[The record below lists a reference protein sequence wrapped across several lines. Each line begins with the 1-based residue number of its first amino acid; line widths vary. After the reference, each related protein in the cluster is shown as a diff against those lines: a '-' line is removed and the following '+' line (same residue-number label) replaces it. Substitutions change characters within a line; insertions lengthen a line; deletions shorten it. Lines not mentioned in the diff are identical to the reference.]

1 MSAGFKEIIDLLD
14 IDKMEQEKDRQFFVD
29 VLNHYLKDSEEISSK
44 VLPTICKLVSKFPE
58 AEKTDLLENL
68 LRTKVESI

>member
-1 MSAGFKEIIDLLD
+1 MSAGFREIIDLLD
-14 IDKMEQEKDRQFFVD
+14 IDKMEQEKDRKFFVD

-58 AEKTDLLENL
+58 GEKTDLLENL
-68 LRTKVESI
+68 LRTKIESI